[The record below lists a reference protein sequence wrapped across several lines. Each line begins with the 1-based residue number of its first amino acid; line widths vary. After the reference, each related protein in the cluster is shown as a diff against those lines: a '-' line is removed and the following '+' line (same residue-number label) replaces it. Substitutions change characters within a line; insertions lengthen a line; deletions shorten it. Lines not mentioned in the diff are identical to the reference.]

1 MTQRLVYIQNRVNN
15 AAIQRTKNERGD
27 LIYIVPSYT
36 LPDNVV
42 MNGIKY
48 PADEIA
54 NSFHSLEDTPAPIG
68 HPYDAD
74 GNYITANS
82 PDGILYFQ
90 CGIFNKNVKRVECEK
105 YGHRVYVE
113 KHIHVETAMKSE
125 RGQKVINAIDKGEPI
140 HTSTGILMNVVNVN
154 GEDTASGM
162 LFDHDAILFD
172 EEGAATPADGVG
184 LMVNTSLLTSVN
196 RDNKQLTVNSS
207 TLDVNQSFND
217 TREILQA
224 KIQKKFGDDNTH
236 LWIQDFGKDYVVFE
250 MNEVAFKVKYM
261 QDDSGTIMLDD
272 DAEEVKRVT
281 LWESVSAA
289 VKSVF
294 TSPFNNERETTT
306 NQSKG
311 KSMITQEH
319 VEKVLKANSIDFS
332 AMSDDQK
339 IAAYEG
345 TFKANAAGT
354 NEGEQSNPETVT
366 AEQVAEIVANALKA
380 QALTSEQSERAE
392 LAEKLKTNGVELT
405 ETEQKA
411 MSVNSLEALVSK
423 TSPAQAAYG
432 LIGGQM
438 QTNSADADLSD
449 TLPE

>member
-54 NSFHSLEDTPAPIG
+54 NSFHSLEDTPAPVG

-125 RGQKVINAIDKGEPI
+125 RGKAVINAIDKNMPV
-140 HTSTGILMNVVNVN
+140 HTSTGILMDVVNVN

-162 LFDHDAILFD
+162 LFDHDAILLD

-184 LMVNTSLLTSVN
+184 LMVNTALLTSVN

-207 TLDVNQSFND
+207 KLDVNQSFND
-217 TREILQA
+217 KREILQT
-224 KIQKKFGDDNTH
+224 KLQKKFGDDETH
-236 LWIQDFGKDYVVFE
+236 IWMQDFGEDYAVFE
-250 MNEVAFKVKYM
+250 SKESSYKVKYM
-261 QDDSGTIMLDD
+261 QDDNGNIMIGDET
-272 DAEEVKRVT
+272 EEVKRIT
-281 LWESVSAA
+281 LWESVAAA

-294 TSPFNNERETTT
+294 TTPFNNERETTT

-311 KSMITQEH
+311 KDMFKEH
-319 VEKVLKANSIDFS
+319 IQSILKANSVDIDK
-332 AMSDDQK
+332 MSDADQLAK
-339 IAAYEG
+339 YDAIM
-345 TFKANAAGT
+345 ANAAGT
-354 NEGEQSNPETVT
+354 KEGEQSNPETVT
-366 AEQVAEIVANALKA
+366 AEQVAEIVANALAA
-380 QALTSEQSERAE
+380 QATIAEQGTRTE
-392 LAEKLKTNGVELT
+392 LAEKLKANGVELT
-405 ETEQKA
+405 EKSQGLMT
-411 MSVNSLEALVSK
+411 VNELQDLVSK
-423 TSPAQAAYG
+423 TSPKQGAYG
-432 LIGGQM
+432 LAGGQI
-438 QTNSADADLSD
+438 QTNSADDDLSD

>member
-54 NSFHSLEDTPAPIG
+54 NSFHSLEDTPAPVG

-125 RGQKVINAIDKGEPI
+125 RGKAVINAIDKNMPV
-140 HTSTGILMNVVNVN
+140 HTSTGILMDVVNVN
-154 GEDTASGM
+154 GEDTATGM
-162 LFDHDAILFD
+162 IFDHDAILLD
-172 EEGAATPADGVG
+172 EDGAATPADGVG
-184 LMVNTSLLTSVN
+184 LMVNTALLTSVN

-207 TLDVNQSFND
+207 KLDVNQSFND
-217 TREILQA
+217 KREILQT
-224 KIQKKFGDDNTH
+224 KLQKKFGDDDTH
-236 LWIQDFGKDYVVFE
+236 IWMQDFGEDYAVFE
-250 MNEVAFKVKYM
+250 SKESSYKVKYM
-261 QDDSGTIMLDD
+261 QDDNGNIMIGDE
-272 DAEEVKRVT
+272 AEEVKRIT
-281 LWESVSAA
+281 LWESVAAA

-294 TSPFNNERETTT
+294 TTPFNNERETTT

-311 KSMITQEH
+311 NSMITQEH

-332 AMSDDQK
+332 AMSDDEK
-339 IAAYEG
+339 VAAYEG

-354 NEGEQSNPETVT
+354 KEGEQSNPETVT

-380 QALTSEQSERAE
+380 QSTISEQGTRTE
-392 LAEKLKTNGVELT
+392 LAEKLKANGVELT

-411 MSVNSLEALVSK
+411 MSVNSLQSLVSK
-423 TSPAQAAYG
+423 TSPNQGAYG
-432 LIGGQM
+432 LAGGQI
-438 QTNSADADLSD
+438 QTNSADDDLSD